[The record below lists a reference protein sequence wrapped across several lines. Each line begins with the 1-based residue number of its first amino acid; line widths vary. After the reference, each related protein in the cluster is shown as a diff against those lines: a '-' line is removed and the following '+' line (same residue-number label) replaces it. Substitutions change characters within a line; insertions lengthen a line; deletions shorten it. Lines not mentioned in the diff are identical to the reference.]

1 VRCKGPSHFGKG
13 PNILKKDGGIK
24 RNIFFSSFSHRFAK
38 LYLASAV
45 VEFLAKSK
53 FCLHLVD
60 GRYRRRKVRK
70 AEGGR
75 KIKSAGV
82 G

>member
-1 VRCKGPSHFGKG
+1 MRCKGPSHFGKG

-45 VEFLAKSK
+45 VEFGKIQVLLA
-53 FCLHLVD
+53 F
-60 GRYRRRKVRK
+60 
-70 AEGGR
+70 GGR
-75 KIKSAGV
+75 EVPKEEGQES
-82 G
+82 

>member
-1 VRCKGPSHFGKG
+1 MFFCLFICNPFRSFFF
-13 PNILKKDGGIK
+13 NLLKKVRD
-24 RNIFFSSFSHRFAK
+24 

-60 GRYRRRKVRK
+60 GRYR
-70 AEGGR
+70 EGGR
-75 KIKSAGV
+75 RGRSAKLKGAGKIRSAGV